1 MFMCSSEMEYT
12 RMEIIYFV
20 GMKGSGIKTNSCI
33 CILLVNQ
40 NMSDLRLLVSLNLMH
55 QHHRKVTRKF

>member
-1 MFMCSSEMEYT
+1 
-12 RMEIIYFV
+12 MEIISFV

-33 CILLVNQ
+33 SILLVNQ

-55 QHHRKVTRKF
+55 QHHRKVTKKF